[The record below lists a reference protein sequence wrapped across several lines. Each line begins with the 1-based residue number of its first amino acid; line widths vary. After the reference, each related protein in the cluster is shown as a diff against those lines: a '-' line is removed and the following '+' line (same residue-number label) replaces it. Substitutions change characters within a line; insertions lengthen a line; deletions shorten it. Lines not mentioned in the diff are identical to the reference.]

1 MTDTPRTDAHYK
13 SHPKDMFDHIQL
25 EFARQLERELAEAKA
40 ELERCIR
47 NREHGSECFFK
58 EKERADSLQSKL
70 NAIHAPESDVWLWQG
85 DGSDHPESMVKS
97 LPVVMTASTLREKQA
112 EVRSLREQLTAH
124 KAALEKCEKALFAT
138 WADLD
143 HLNHWMSA
151 PCRELY
157 MEAKLEIAKL
167 KGPK

>member
-1 MTDTPRTDAHYK
+1 MSDTPTPRTDALMEQWDYSPVVSVLIKHA
-13 SHPKDMFDHIQL
+13 S
-25 EFARQLERELAEAKA
+25 QLERELAEAKA

-124 KAALEKCEKALFAT
+124 KAALNLCQMALN
-138 WADLD
+138 AD
-143 HLNHWMSA
+143 NHETYL
-151 PCRELY
+151 ELKF
-157 MEAKLEIAKL
+157 EALSETAKL
-167 KGPK
+167 KETTTTTNNN

>member
-1 MTDTPRTDAHYK
+1 MPSEGTKGMTDTPRTDAHYK

-40 ELERCIR
+40 NYALAHSEL
-47 NREHGSECFFK
+47 GSYVVLLAEMTKFRDLLANK
-58 EKERADSLQSKL
+58 EMELLK
-70 NAIHAPESDVWLWQG
+70 
-85 DGSDHPESMVKS
+85 
-97 LPVVMTASTLREKQA
+97 
-112 EVRSLREQLTAH
+112 QLTAH
-124 KAALEKCEKALFAT
+124 KAALEKCEKALLVT

-167 KGPK
+167 KGNK